1 MSCIAPHVAP
11 LQATHERLTWLNPRD
26 DDRYRLVAW
35 TCDCRAV
42 VYELRSSG
50 GAFFVHRIVQGRPRT
65 ITETGRTRAAEAHK
79 LWLAILLGQAR

>member
-1 MSCIAPHVAP
+1 MAP
-11 LQATHERLTWLNPRD
+11 LQATHERLAWLEPRS
-26 DDRYRLVAW
+26 DDRYRLIAW

-50 GAFFVHRIVQGRPRT
+50 GIFFVQRIVQGRPRT
-65 ITETGRTRAAEAHK
+65 ITETSRTRAAEAHK